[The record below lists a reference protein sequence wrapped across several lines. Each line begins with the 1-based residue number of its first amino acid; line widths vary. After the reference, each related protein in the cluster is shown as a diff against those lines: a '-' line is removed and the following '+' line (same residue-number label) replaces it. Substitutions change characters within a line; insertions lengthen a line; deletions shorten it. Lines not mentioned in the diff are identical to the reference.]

1 MKGSGV
7 GIPGARRAVTPLLLA
22 GLLALPISLT
32 PREVRAGAWT
42 QPPGHF
48 YAKLEGAS
56 IVTDRAFDPDG
67 EEAPYAV
74 DSLRTRTATY
84 RNRQVRGYL
93 EYGFLPRLTG
103 TVSLAYHRL
112 EAEERAARYRNSGF
126 SDLRLGARLGVSER
140 DPVMAVAAEVK
151 VPSGYDAEL
160 FPGLGSGDVDA
171 CLLLQAGQSFPGGY
185 VTAEAGFTLRSG
197 DLDNE
202 LPFSFEIGAN
212 PIRRVG
218 LRAVLRGRR
227 SLGSI
232 EASRGRD
239 LNQVDARNLDAAG
252 TVVVGLT
259 DRLDLEAGL
268 SRTISGRNALA
279 GTEFSLG
286 LAAHR

>member
-1 MKGSGV
+1 MRDREV
-7 GIPGARRAVTPLLLA
+7 GAPVARPTLKPLLLA
-22 GLLALPISLT
+22 GLLVLSIAGPNG
-32 PREVRAGAWT
+32 EARAGAWT

-48 YAKLEGAS
+48 YAKIEVAS
-56 IVTDRAFDPDG
+56 VVTDRAFDPDG

-84 RNRQVRGYL
+84 RNRQVRGYF
-93 EYGFLPRLTG
+93 EYGLLPRLTG
-103 TVSLAYHRL
+103 IVSLAWHRL

-151 VPSGYDAEL
+151 IPSGYDAEL

-171 CLLLQAGQSFPGGY
+171 GVLLQAGQSFPGGY
-185 VTAEAGFTLRSG
+185 VTAEAGLTLRSG

-202 LPFSFEIGAN
+202 LPFSLEVGVN
-212 PIRRVG
+212 PVRRVG

-259 DRLDLEAGL
+259 GRLDLEAGL